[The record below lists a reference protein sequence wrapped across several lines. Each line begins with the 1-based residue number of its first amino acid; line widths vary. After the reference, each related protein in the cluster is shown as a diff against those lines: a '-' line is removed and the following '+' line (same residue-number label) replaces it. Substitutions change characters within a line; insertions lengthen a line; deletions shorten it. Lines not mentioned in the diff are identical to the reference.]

1 MSLTSVESST
11 VDPAATGVSRQKN
24 IEPKS
29 AAPKQ
34 AKEVS
39 RGAESRGSP
48 VSMEEINKVVDSL
61 HGLMDVMQ
69 TRISF
74 SISDKTDQ
82 IIVRVTNQETGE
94 LIRQIPPEELV
105 ALQAKMEELTGIIFN
120 KVV

>member
-1 MSLTSVESST
+1 MSLTSVRSST
-11 VDPAATGVSRQKN
+11 VDPAATGVSRQEN

-34 AKEVS
+34 AKDVS

-48 VSMEEINKVVDSL
+48 VSMEEVNKVVDSL
-61 HGLMDVMQ
+61 HELMGVLQ
-69 TRISF
+69 TKISF
-74 SISDKTDQ
+74 SISDETEQ
-82 IIVRVTNQETGE
+82 VIVRVTNMETDE

>member
-1 MSLTSVESST
+1 MSLTSVGSST
-11 VDPAATGVSRQKN
+11 VDPAATGVSRQGN

-34 AKEVS
+34 AKDVS

-48 VSMEEINKVVDSL
+48 VSMEEVSKVVDSL
-61 HGLMDVMQ
+61 HDLMGVLQ

-105 ALQAKMEELTGIIFN
+105 ALKAKMEELTGIIFN